1 MLEKFILASL
11 ITFSLN
17 IICLNGKTPI
27 RQSQINPDQMQP
39 SVTLSAIATP
49 NTNTTY

>member
-17 IICLNGKTPI
+17 VICFTGKTPI

-39 SVTLSAIATP
+39 SITLSAIATH
-49 NTNTTY
+49 NTNNTY